1 MTGHRYDVVLLDALG
16 TLLDLEPPAPLL
28 VAELAARGVRVTPED
43 AQRAM
48 VAEMTYYRAHCDG
61 AGDRASLEALRARC
75 AGIVAAELGAPAAGL
90 PLDEV
95 RDALLASLRFPPFP
109 EVVAVLSALRADGV
123 RLVVVSNW
131 DVSLHDALAASGL
144 DALLDGALTS
154 AETGTAKP
162 DPGLLHRGLALAGG
176 VAADRALM
184 VGDTVLDVE
193 AARAAGCD
201 AVLVARHG
209 LSEAEPWTTAGPA
222 PRIVADLRALPELVG
237 VYPSRDA

>member
-1 MTGHRYDVVLLDALG
+1 MSARRYDVVLLDALG
-16 TLLDLEPPAPLL
+16 TVLDLEPPAPLL
-28 VAELAARGVRVTPED
+28 VAELAARGVRVTEAD
-43 AQRAM
+43 AHRAM

-61 AGDRASLEALRARC
+61 ARDRPSLEALRARC
-75 AGIVAAELGAPAAGL
+75 AEIVAGELGAPAAGL
-90 PLDEV
+90 PLAEV
-95 RDALLASLRFPPFP
+95 RGALLASLRFPPFP
-109 EVVAVLSALRADGV
+109 EVVEVLSALRAAGV

-131 DVSLHDALAASGL
+131 DVSLHDALAAAGL

-162 DPGLLHRGLALAGG
+162 DPGLLRRGLALAGVPAG
-176 VAADRALM
+176 RALM
-184 VGDTVLDVE
+184 VGDTRPDVE

-209 LSEAEPWTTAGPA
+209 PPAGEPWATADPA

-237 VYPSRDA
+237 VYPVRDA

>member
-1 MTGHRYDVVLLDALG
+1 MSARHYDVVLLDALG
-16 TLLDLEPPAPLL
+16 TVLDLEPPAPLL
-28 VAELAARGVRVTPED
+28 VAELAARGVRVAEAD
-43 AQRAM
+43 AHRAM
-48 VAEMTYYRAHCDG
+48 VAEMTYYRAHCDR
-61 AGDRASLEALRARC
+61 AHDRPSLEALRARC
-75 AGIVAAELGAPAAGL
+75 AEIVAGELGAPAAGL
-90 PLDEV
+90 PLAAV

-109 EVVAVLSALRADGV
+109 EVAEVLSALRAAGV

-162 DPGLLHRGLALAGG
+162 DPGLLRRGLALAGG
-176 VAADRALM
+176 VPAARALM
-184 VGDTVLDVE
+184 VGDTRPDVE

-209 LSEAEPWTTAGPA
+209 SPAGEPWTTAEPP

-237 VYPSRDA
+237 VYPVRDA